1 MTSFSWEQV
10 AAWRTRRQFLD
21 ERVPPERALEVVSRL
36 GGLHAQLSSSAEL
49 TLWARVEG
57 LEPGWVDR
65 ALWEEGTLY
74 KTWAMRGTLH
84 LLPTAERGTWN
95 AALGTYDDF
104 LKPAWSKAFGIE
116 PDEVERLIDVVGETL
131 DGRELTRGELADAVA
146 ERAGSDHLAEKL
158 RESWGAFLKP
168 AAYRGKLQFAPNR
181 GRNVCFTL
189 PAQAEAMDPGE
200 ALQEVVRRYLS
211 AYGPASREEVA
222 RWWATS
228 PAKAGKLLDA
238 IGAEPVEVEGTE
250 LRALPE
256 PEAGK
261 PAKVV
266 RLLPAFDQ
274 WVVGATR
281 QIEQFVPAG
290 VERKQI
296 YRPQGWLTP
305 VLLVS
310 GRVAGLWRHERKGK
324 RIEVSIQPLEKL
336 PAWARKGA
344 EAEAE
349 SLASFLGG
357 EISLSWQNA

>member
-1 MTSFSWEQV
+1 MPV
-10 AAWRTRRQFLD
+10 
-21 ERVPPERALEVVSRL
+21 ERALEVVSRL
-36 GGLHAQLSSSAEL
+36 CGLHAQLSSSAEL

-84 LLPTAERGTWN
+84 LLPAAERGMWN
-95 AALGTYDDF
+95 AALGTYDNF

-168 AAYRGKLQFAPNR
+168 AAFRGKLQFAPNR

-189 PAQAEAMDPGE
+189 PGPAEAMEPDE

-211 AYGPASREEVA
+211 AYGPASRDEVA

-238 IGAEPVEVEGTE
+238 IGAEPVDVEGTE

-256 PEAGK
+256 PEAGEAREGG
-261 PAKVV
+261 PAAARV
-266 RLLPAFDQ
+266 RPVGGGRHAADRAVRAGRRRPRADLPPPGLADAGAAG
-274 WVVGATR
+274 VGAGR
-281 QIEQFVPAG
+281 GPVAPRAQGQADRGVHRAAG
-290 VERKQI
+290 EAARL
-296 YRPQGWLTP
+296 G
-305 VLLVS
+305 S
-310 GRVAGLWRHERKGK
+310 EGRGGGGREPGR
-324 RIEVSIQPLEKL
+324 RS
-336 PAWARKGA
+336 WA
-344 EAEAE
+344 
-349 SLASFLGG
+349 AS
-357 EISLSWQNA
+357 SR